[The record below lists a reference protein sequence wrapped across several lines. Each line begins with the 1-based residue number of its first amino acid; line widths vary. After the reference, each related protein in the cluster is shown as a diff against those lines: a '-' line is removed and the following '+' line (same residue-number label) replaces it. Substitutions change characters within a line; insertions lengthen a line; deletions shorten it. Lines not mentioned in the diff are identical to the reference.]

1 MSRLILCADD
11 FALSRPISET
21 IAGLAAANRINAIS
35 CMAVCRGWE
44 RDSELLRDL
53 PSSIQIGL
61 HVTLTDEQP
70 LTAAIGIA
78 VDGKLPSL
86 RALTRKA
93 RNWRLPLYA
102 VSDELAAQFDRF
114 EEAMGRPP
122 AFVDGHQHVHSLPGI
137 RQVFLEEVARRAP
150 DAWVRD
156 CMDRPSSIWSRP
168 FRGKAIA
175 SALHS
180 QGLKRD
186 AAAFRLECND
196 SFAGHYD
203 FGDRFAAFFPQF
215 FRKPGRRHLVMCH
228 PGAGSLA
235 GDSIAEARPR
245 EAAALRKLP
254 IADIAAYYGMEFR
267 A

>member
-21 IAGLAAANRINAIS
+21 ITGLASDGRINAIS
-35 CMAVCRGWE
+35 CMAVCPGWE
-44 RDSELLRDL
+44 EDSELLRNL
-53 PSSIQIGL
+53 PGSIQIGL

-78 VDGKLPSL
+78 ADGRLPSL
-86 RALTRKA
+86 KVLTHKA
-93 RNWRLPLYA
+93 RRWRLPLYA
-102 VSDELAAQFDRF
+102 IADELAAQFSRF
-114 EEAMGRPP
+114 GETMGRPP
-122 AFVDGHQHVHSLPGI
+122 DFVDGHQHVHSLPGI
-137 RQVFLEEVARRAP
+137 RQLFLEEASRHAP
-150 DAWVRD
+150 GAWIRD

-168 FRGKAIA
+168 FPGKAIA

-186 AAAFRLECND
+186 AALYRLQCND

-203 FGDRFAAFFPQF
+203 FGERFAAFFPQF
-215 FRKPGRRHLVMCH
+215 LRKPGRSHLVMCH
-228 PGAGSLA
+228 PGAGRLA

>member
-1 MSRLILCADD
+1 MPRLILCADD

-21 IAGLAAANRINAIS
+21 IASLAADGRINAIS
-35 CMAVCRGWE
+35 CMSVCQGWD

-70 LTAAIGIA
+70 LTAGIGIA
-78 VDGKLPSL
+78 EEGKLPSL
-86 RALTRKA
+86 RVLTRQA
-93 RNWRLPLYA
+93 RRWRLPLYSVA
-102 VSDELAAQFDRF
+102 DELAAQFSRF

-137 RQVFLEEVARRAP
+137 RQVFLEEAARRAP

-156 CMDRPSSIWSRP
+156 CMDRPTSICSRP
-168 FRGKAIA
+168 FPGKAIA

-186 AAAFRLECND
+186 AALHRLQCND

-203 FGDRFAAFFPQF
+203 FGERFATLFPQF
-215 FRKPGRRHLVMCH
+215 LRRPGRRHLVMCH
-228 PGAGSLA
+228 PGAGRLA
-235 GDSIAEARPR
+235 GDAIADARPR

-254 IADIAAYYGMEFR
+254 VADIAAYYGMEFR

>member
-1 MSRLILCADD
+1 MPRLILCADD

-21 IAGLAAANRINAIS
+21 IAGLAAVGRINAIS
-35 CMAVCRGWE
+35 CMAVCQGWE
-44 RDSELLRDL
+44 RDSALLKDL

-78 VDGKLPSL
+78 AEGKLPSL
-86 RALTRKA
+86 KALTRKA
-93 RNWRLPLYA
+93 RNWRLPFCA
-102 VSDELAAQFDRF
+102 VAEELAAQFSRF
-114 EEAMGRPP
+114 ADAMGRPP

-137 RQVFLEEVARRAP
+137 RQLFLEEVARRAP
-150 DAWVRD
+150 NAWVRD

-168 FRGKAIA
+168 FPGKAMA

-180 QGLKRD
+180 QGLKRE
-186 AAAFRLECND
+186 AATYQLQCND

-203 FGDRFAAFFPQF
+203 FGDRFAAFFPKF
-215 FRKPGRRHLVMCH
+215 LRKPGRRHLVMCH
-228 PGAGSLA
+228 PGAGRLA
-235 GDSIAEARPR
+235 GDSIADARPR